1 MELFV
6 ATPCYGGQVTQRY
19 FHACMALMLWAI
31 GRGIGIHFETL
42 GRESLITRGRN
53 TLVAKFLDRP
63 AATHLLFI
71 DADIGFE
78 PAAAQRLIEFGEA
91 VAAGMYPL
99 KTMDWDDAAIARAR
113 AGELISTA
121 PLRYVGK
128 PTGAPE
134 PQQRD
139 GFVAADYAGTG
150 FMLIARAALQ
160 LMTEAYPEL
169 HYVAAHDSAETPGR
183 NLFAL
188 FDCQIDPETRHYLSE
203 DYTFCRRWRAIGGR
217 IWLDTLSPLT
227 HTGTHDFIGN
237 PATRLV
243 PNPGGMRPNL
253 ADPTPQTPDP
263 RA

>member
-19 FHACMALMLWAI
+19 FHACMSLMLWAI

-63 AATHLLFI
+63 TATHLLFI

-78 PAAAQRLIEFGEA
+78 PATVQRLIEFGEP
-91 VAAGMYPL
+91 VAASMYPL
-99 KTMDWDDAAIARAR
+99 KTIEWDEAAITRAR

-128 PTGAPE
+128 PANAPGS
-134 PQQRD
+134 QQRD
-139 GFVAADYAGTG
+139 GFVTADYAGRG
-150 FMLIARAALQ
+150 FILIARPALQ

-169 HYVAAHDSAETPGR
+169 HYAAAHDSTEAPSG

-203 DYTFCRRWRAIGGR
+203 DYNFCRRWRAIGGR
-217 IWLDTLSPLT
+217 IWLDTQSSLI
-227 HTGTHDFIGN
+227 HTGTHDFIGD
-237 PATRLV
+237 PARRLGLS
-243 PNPGGMRPNL
+243 PSGTPPSPLDPG
-253 ADPTPQTPDP
+253 TQTPRP